1 MFENLEPFVISGQFK
16 KEMIPESIMNEFLE
30 TFEREEMIHS
40 KQKSLER
47 VICQL
52 SLQNYSVDLR
62 ARLEVLCQSN
72 VMTSSLIYLQ
82 RSISAQECVIMTLY
96 KLMKKID
103 EKEQK
108 LLKSS
113 NIHPFLQR
121 HIYTLNRTDPKQK
134 REIEKSKCYIGYKI
148 LWIMDLYL

>member
-1 MFENLEPFVISGQFK
+1 MT
-16 KEMIPESIMNEFLE
+16 EFLDS
-30 TFEREEMIHS
+30 FEKEEMSHS

-52 SLQNYSVDLR
+52 DLRNYSVDLR

-82 RSISAQECVIMTLY
+82 RSVSAQECVIMTLY

-108 LLKSS
+108 
-113 NIHPFLQR
+113 
-121 HIYTLNRTDPKQK
+121 
-134 REIEKSKCYIGYKI
+134 
-148 LWIMDLYL
+148 M

>member
-1 MFENLEPFVISGQFK
+1 MT
-16 KEMIPESIMNEFLE
+16 EFLDS
-30 TFEREEMIHS
+30 FEKEEMSHS

-52 SLQNYSVDLR
+52 DLRNYSVDLR

-82 RSISAQECVIMTLY
+82 RSVSAQECVIMTLY

-108 LLKSS
+108 LQKQ
-113 NIHPFLQR
+113 NNVHPFQER
-121 HIYTLNRTDPKQK
+121 HIHTLSKTDAKQK

-148 LWIMDLYL
+148 LWIMDLYLQGRQFPFGGLSQQDYKR